1 MGKILSI
8 ANQKGGVGKTTAT
21 FNLGSALSALDFNVL
36 LVDNDPQ
43 CNLTSYCTSL
53 LEFYTTVDDLYV
65 TRRKPLE
72 KAELVRLSEK
82 LFLLPA
88 EEGLVGAEYYLST
101 RGDKEYVLKNALRP
115 LTQEFDFIIIDNPP
129 ALNLLT
135 INGLISSEGVIVPVQ
150 LEYFSLEGI
159 VFLQRTIS
167 SLQDKNPGL
176 KLLGIIPNMFNDR
189 RKLNWEVLEALK
201 TEFKGLIFE
210 TKIHDSVKV
219 AESSGHG
226 ESILKYAPNSR
237 SSEEFMELARE
248 VISYVESNL

>member
-1 MGKILSI
+1 M
-8 ANQKGGVGKTTAT
+8 GKTTAT
-21 FNLGSALSALDFNVL
+21 FNLGSALSALDFRVL

-43 CNLTSYCTSL
+43 CNLTSYSTSL

-72 KAELVRLSEK
+72 NTELVKISEK

-88 EEGLVGAEYYLST
+88 DEGLVGAEYYLAS
-101 RGDKEYVLKNALRP
+101 RPDKEYVLKNALK
-115 LTQEFDFIIIDNPP
+115 QIVSEFDFVIIDNPP
-129 ALNLLT
+129 ALNMLT
-135 INGLISSEGVIVPVQ
+135 INGLIASEGVIVPVQ

-167 SLQDKNPGL
+167 SLQEKNPGL

-201 TEFKGLIFE
+201 KEFKGLIFE

-226 ESILKYAPNSR
+226 ESVLKYAPNSR
-237 SSEEFMELARE
+237 SSQEFIELAKE
-248 VISYVESNL
+248 VINYVEDNL